1 MTYRYIESLE
11 WCWRYYQGLPVSMT
25 SYYEFPEAP
34 LVEDLVKYLPEFKA
48 AVSDDSGSDFP
59 SAESQLIA
67 VLPEESFHL
76 FPRHR
81 MLEVVKELPEYYPTA
96 YTQWTF
102 LKMHEWMCVSILP
115 TIDISRIESL
125 LLI

>member
-34 LVEDLVKYLPEFKA
+34 LVEDLVKYFPEYTSSA
-48 AVSDDSGSDFP
+48 SASAFP

-76 FPRHR
+76 FPRYR
-81 MLEVVKELPEYYPTA
+81 MLEVVKELPEYYPVV

-125 LLI
+125 L